1 MTPPP
6 DNSDPRDYV
15 LDLSSAPPPPPPSSE
30 QSAEPATRT
39 NHLAIHFRCC
49 GVYAPIYRN
58 AAATAYAGHCPKC
71 RRPARIPIAP
81 GGATTRVFTAQ

>member
-15 LDLSSAPPPPPPSSE
+15 LDLSTTNTVPSTTETPTAAKADYLS
-30 QSAEPATRT
+30 
-39 NHLAIHFRCC
+39 IHFRCC

-71 RRPARIPIAP
+71 RRAARIPIAP
-81 GGATTRVFTAQ
+81 GGETSRVFTAQ